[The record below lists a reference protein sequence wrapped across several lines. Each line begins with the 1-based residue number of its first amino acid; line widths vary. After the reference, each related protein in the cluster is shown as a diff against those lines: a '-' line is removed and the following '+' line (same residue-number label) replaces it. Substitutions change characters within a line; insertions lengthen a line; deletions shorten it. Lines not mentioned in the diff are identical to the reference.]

1 MLQKLMKRL
10 IFTSIIGFLCVLSP
24 YGQAEDVVQDVE
36 FFDTTDEDSNEL
48 EIKALEIK
56 DRQVNDNNLSNI
68 PNNAENSELKI
79 CQQGKIIAL
88 NKITATSKEMLLKL
102 NEPQYFGNI
111 QIKLHKCIKNL
122 DPYNGDNYMLLTITE
137 HKIDEDPMLI
147 FQGWLI
153 SSSISVSTF
162 EHPIYEIFA
171 KDCL

>member
-1 MLQKLMKRL
+1 MLQKVMKRL
-10 IFTSIIGFLCVLSP
+10 IFISIMGFLCILSP
-24 YGQAEDVVQDVE
+24 YGQAEDTVQDIE
-36 FFDTTDEDSNEL
+36 FFDTTDEDSNKL
-48 EIKALEIK
+48 EVKGNKI
-56 DRQVNDNNLSNI
+56 NNNNLPNI
-68 PNNAENSELKI
+68 QNNVEYAELKT
-79 CQQGKIIAL
+79 CTLGKIIAL
-88 NKITATSKEMLLKL
+88 NKITATSKELLLKP
-102 NEPQYFGNI
+102 NEPQFFGNI

-153 SSSISVSTF
+153 SSSISISTF

>member
-1 MLQKLMKRL
+1 M
-10 IFTSIIGFLCVLSP
+10 GFLFVLSP
-24 YGQAEDVVQDVE
+24 SGQAEDAVQNIE

-48 EIKALEIK
+48 EIQDNKI
-56 DRQVNDNNLSNI
+56 NDNNLPNI
-68 PNNAENSELKI
+68 QNNVEHAELKN
-79 CQQGKIIAL
+79 CTSGKVIAL
-88 NKITATSKEMLLKL
+88 NKITATSKELLLKP
-102 NEPQYFGNI
+102 NEPQFFGNI

-122 DPYNGDNYMLLTITE
+122 DPYNGDNYMLLTIIE

>member
-1 MLQKLMKRL
+1 M
-10 IFTSIIGFLCVLSP
+10 GFLCVLSP
-24 YGQAEDVVQDVE
+24 YGQAEDTVQNIE
-36 FFDTTDEDSNEL
+36 FFDTTDEDSN
-48 EIKALEIK
+48 KLEIK
-56 DRQVNDNNLSNI
+56 DNNLSSI
-68 PNNAENSELKI
+68 PNNAENSELKT
-79 CQQGKIIAL
+79 CTLAKIIAL
-88 NKITATSKEMLLKL
+88 NKITATSKEMLLKP

-122 DPYNGDNYMLLTITE
+122 DPYNGDNYMLLTIIE

>member
-1 MLQKLMKRL
+1 MLQKLMKHL
-10 IFTSIIGFLCVLSP
+10 IFPSIMVVLCIIAP
-24 YGQAEDVVQDVE
+24 YGQAEDTVQDIE

-48 EIKALEIK
+48 EI
-56 DRQVNDNNLSNI
+56 NDNKINDNSLPNI
-68 PNNAENSELKI
+68 PNNAENSELKT
-79 CQQGKIIAL
+79 CPLGKIVTL
-88 NKITATSKEMLLKL
+88 NKITATSKEMLLKP

-122 DPYNGDNYMLLTITE
+122 DPYNRDNYMLLTITE

>member
-1 MLQKLMKRL
+1 MKRL

-24 YGQAEDVVQDVE
+24 YGQAEDVVQDIE

-56 DRQVNDNNLSNI
+56 GYQVNDNNLSNI

-88 NKITATSKEMLLKL
+88 NKITATSKEMLLKP

-122 DPYNGDNYMLLTITE
+122 DPYNGDHYVLLTITE